1 MSDRA
6 PTEVVAAIIRKQAE
20 KAGKPLS
27 YDDSMSRAAQSARIA
42 EQKGNR

>member
-6 PTEVVAAIIRKQAE
+6 SIEVVAAIIRKQAA

-27 YDDSMSRAAQSARIA
+27 YDDSMSRAAQAARVA

>member
-6 PTEVVAAIIRKQAE
+6 SPEVVAVIIRRQAE
-20 KAGKPLS
+20 KAGKSLS
-27 YDDSMSRAAQSARIA
+27 YDDSMARAAKAARVA

>member
-6 PTEVVAAIIRKQAE
+6 STEVVAAIIRKQAAT
-20 KAGKPLS
+20 AGKPLS
-27 YDDSMSRAAQSARIA
+27 YDESMSRAAQAARIA